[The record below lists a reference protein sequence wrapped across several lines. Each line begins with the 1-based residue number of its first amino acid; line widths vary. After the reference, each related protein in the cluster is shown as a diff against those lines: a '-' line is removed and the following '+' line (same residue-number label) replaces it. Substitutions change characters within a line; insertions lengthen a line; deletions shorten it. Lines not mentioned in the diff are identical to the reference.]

1 MRDPYTVLGVSRS
14 ASDDEIKRA
23 YRALA
28 KELHPDRNPD
38 DKKIGERFKEVS
50 AAYHILGDKDLRGK
64 FDRGEIDA
72 GGQPRAPRF
81 EYAQGAGPGGGP
93 GGAGGFSF
101 NFGGGDAD
109 DILREFGDIFGGRAR
124 ARGRTGPRRG
134 PDLTYQLAVDFLDA
148 AAGATRRVT
157 LPGGKSLDVR
167 IPAGIDDG
175 QVIRL
180 KGQGGDNPWGGEAGD
195 ALIEVKINPHPHF
208 RREGRDI
215 HLRLPIGLHE
225 AVLGAKVQAPTVHG
239 PVTLTLP
246 KGSNAGRTLRLKGKG
261 LAASG
266 GQPAGDQYVTL
277 EVVLPDEPDAELE
290 AFIRKWADKHD
301 YDVRRRVGL
310 G

>member
-1 MRDPYTVLGVSRS
+1 MRDPYSVLGVARS

-23 YRALA
+23 YRKLA
-28 KELHPDRNPD
+28 KQLHPDVNKD

-50 AAYHILGDKDLRGK
+50 AAYHILGDKELKGK

-72 GGQPRAPRF
+72 EGQPRAPRF
-81 EYAQGAGPGGGP
+81 EYAQGPGGGGP
-93 GGAGGFSF
+93 GGAGGFR
-101 NFGGGDAD
+101 FGGDSD
-109 DILREFGDIFGGRAR
+109 DILREFGDLFGGRSR
-124 ARGRTGPRRG
+124 GARGRAGPRKG

-167 IPAGIDDG
+167 IPAGIEDG
-175 QVIRL
+175 QTIRL
-180 KGQGGDNPWGGEAGD
+180 KGQGGENPWGGEPGD

-215 HLRLPIGLHE
+215 HLKLPIGLHE
-225 AVLGAKVQAPTVHG
+225 AVLGAKVEAPTVHG

-261 LAASG
+261 LAAAG

-277 EVVLPDEPDAELE
+277 EVVLPDQPDAELE
-290 AFIRKWADKHD
+290 AFIRKWADTHA
-301 YDVRRRVGL
+301 YDVRRRAGL